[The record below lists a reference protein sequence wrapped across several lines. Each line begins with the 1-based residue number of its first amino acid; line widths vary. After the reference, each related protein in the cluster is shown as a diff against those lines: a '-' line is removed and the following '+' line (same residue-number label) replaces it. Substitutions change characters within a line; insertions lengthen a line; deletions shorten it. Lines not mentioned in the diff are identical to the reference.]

1 MGMKKI
7 SAPDEQKITRIIREW
22 NHEKRL
28 TWEELRLS
36 IATQYGKGLNET
48 WSRQA
53 LSANEAIS
61 TAFSIAKKRGR
72 ESVRPKA
79 VTCTCSGNN
88 CSEQMASLESE
99 LAELQS
105 RYERLQLRH
114 AQLAYNASLLEGG
127 CRLLNLLP
135 DNTQSQ
141 RG

>member
-7 SAPDEQKITRIIREW
+7 SAPDEQKIARMLREW
-22 NHEKRL
+22 DHEKRL
-28 TWEELRLS
+28 TWEHLRLS
-36 IATQYGKGLNET
+36 IGAQYGKGLDET

-53 LSANEAIS
+53 LSANEAVS
-61 TAFSIAKKRGR
+61 TAFSIAKKCGR
-72 ESVRPKA
+72 EPVLPKA
-79 VTCTCSGNN
+79 VICSENN
-88 CSEQMASLESE
+88 CSERIASLESE
-99 LAELQS
+99 IAELKV

-127 CRLLNLLP
+127 CHLLNPLP